1 MERKQLSEKE
11 IAELDKQIEDLQNRV
26 YKAKKEYDS
35 LSDQLSDIL
44 IQRYPERQ
52 AEYIKDILYDAYS
65 RSHKSLEL
73 IVSYMLN
80 ENLDDEG
87 AYWR

>member
-11 IAELDKQIEDLQNRV
+11 IAELDKQIEDLQNKV

-35 LSDQLSDIL
+35 LSDQLSDL
-44 IQRYPERQ
+44 LTQRYPERQ
-52 AEYIKDILYDAYS
+52 AEYIKDVLYDAYS

-87 AYWR
+87 TYWR

>member
-11 IAELDKQIEDLQNRV
+11 TAELDKQIEELQNRV

-35 LSDQLSDIL
+35 LSDQLSELL

-52 AEYIKDILYDAYS
+52 TEYIKDVLYDAYI

-80 ENLDDEG
+80 DDLDEEG
-87 AYWR
+87 TYWR

>member
-1 MERKQLSEKE
+1 MERTPLSEKE
-11 IAELDKQIEDLQNRV
+11 IDDMDKQIKNLEDKV
-26 YKAKKEYDS
+26 YKAKKEYDV
-35 LSDQLSDIL
+35 LSDQLSDLL

-52 AEYIKDILYDAYS
+52 KEYIKDVLYDAYS
-65 RSHKSLEL
+65 RSHKPLEL

-87 AYWR
+87 AYWL